1 MSLLAITFIGT
12 LMAFAITLRV
22 AAPPVRAEARVK
34 AAANQRR

>member
-22 AAPPVRAEARVK
+22 AAPPARVEARRKV
-34 AAANQRR
+34 AATPRR